1 MKVIAISVLIL
12 TAVSCYR
19 SAPLVDTASAAQT
32 LVGKTVRVTGTLN
45 NTKLA
50 PSIQT
55 KRWTVYCL
63 DMPWP
68 NTSKSDTVTVE
79 GQLEYTH
86 RFQAGVAANGAISQG
101 SDTSGNWVLNKCAVV
116 NPEP

>member
-1 MKVIAISVLIL
+1 MKVIAIAVLIL

-19 SAPLVDTASAAQT
+19 SAPLVDNASAAQK

-50 PSIQT
+50 PSVQT
-55 KRWTVYCL
+55 NRWTVYCL

-68 NTSKSDTVTVE
+68 NTSKSGTVTVE
-79 GQLEYTH
+79 GQLEYTQ
-86 RFQAGVAANGAISQG
+86 RFQAGVSDDGAISQG
-101 SDTSGNWVLNKCAVV
+101 TDTSGDWVLNKCAMVT
-116 NPEP
+116 P